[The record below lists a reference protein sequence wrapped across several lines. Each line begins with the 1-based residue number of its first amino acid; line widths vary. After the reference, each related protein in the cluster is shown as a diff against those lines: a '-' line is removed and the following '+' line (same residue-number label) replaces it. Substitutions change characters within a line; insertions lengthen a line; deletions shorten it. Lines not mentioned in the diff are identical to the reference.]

1 MTNICRPLLAPQINH
16 PCQDTV
22 FVRSPICMLI
32 LFFTIKDG
40 KKKRQLIGYLR
51 NGTIS
56 ISFMVLIMHLA
67 WRVKRQHK
75 WVDGIWVFNV
85 LLFLDGLFKPT
96 LPIDCVLKIHK
107 CDVSIVLS
115 IKQVG
120 LIKYLSF
127 EKKNHDLHA
136 IFTLINSRNIYCMYC
151 IIYNVKNLMYTIK
164 IVSTCMPR
172 TYESVDFKWM
182 QVNAVLSLSS
192 VACLIN

>member
-16 PCQDTV
+16 PCQNTV

-32 LFFTIKDG
+32 LFFHHQGWQKKETINRISEKWHNFHFF
-40 KKKRQLIGYLR
+40 Y
-51 NGTIS
+51 GTYNAS
-56 ISFMVLIMHLA
+56 CMTS
-67 WRVKRQHK
+67 KRQHK

-127 EKKNHDLHA
+127 EKKKPWLTCH
-136 IFTLINSRNIYCMYC
+136 IY
-151 IIYNVKNLMYTIK
+151 IK
-164 IVSTCMPR
+164 
-172 TYESVDFKWM
+172 
-182 QVNAVLSLSS
+182 
-192 VACLIN
+192 

>member
-1 MTNICRPLLAPQINH
+1 MEYQNLHIDKKKKTDLKRNKFSKCSLFMTNICRPLLAPQINH

-32 LFFTIKDG
+32 LFFHHQG
-40 KKKRQLIGYLR
+40 WQKKKRQLIGYLR

-75 WVDGIWVFNV
+75 WVDGIRVFNV

-127 EKKNHDLHA
+127 EKKTPWLTCH
-136 IFTLINSRNIYCMYC
+136 IY
-151 IIYNVKNLMYTIK
+151 IK
-164 IVSTCMPR
+164 
-172 TYESVDFKWM
+172 
-182 QVNAVLSLSS
+182 
-192 VACLIN
+192 

>member
-1 MTNICRPLLAPQINH
+1 MLWSIWVFFLVDRYKDIGRSIMEYQNLHIDKKKKTDLKRNKFSKCSLFMTNICRPLLAPQINH

-32 LFFTIKDG
+32 LFFHHQG
-40 KKKRQLIGYLR
+40 WQKKRQLIGYLR

-115 IKQVG
+115 IKQAG

-127 EKKNHDLHA
+127 EKKTPWLTCH
-136 IFTLINSRNIYCMYC
+136 IY
-151 IIYNVKNLMYTIK
+151 IK
-164 IVSTCMPR
+164 
-172 TYESVDFKWM
+172 
-182 QVNAVLSLSS
+182 
-192 VACLIN
+192 

>member
-1 MTNICRPLLAPQINH
+1 MEYQNLHIDKKKRTDLKRNKFSKCSLFMTNICRQLLAPQINH

-32 LFFTIKDG
+32 LFFHHQGWQKKETINRISEKWHNFHFFYG
-40 KKKRQLIGYLR
+40 TYNASCMTSKKAAQMGWWNLSL
-51 NGTIS
+51 
-56 ISFMVLIMHLA
+56 
-67 WRVKRQHK
+67 QC
-75 WVDGIWVFNV
+75 FN

-127 EKKNHDLHA
+127 DKKPMTYMPYLH
-136 IFTLINSRNIYCMYC
+136 
-151 IIYNVKNLMYTIK
+151 
-164 IVSTCMPR
+164 
-172 TYESVDFKWM
+172 
-182 QVNAVLSLSS
+182 
-192 VACLIN
+192 